1 MFVNDLIPLSHT
13 LRKLN
18 AEYQLGNG
26 WYKKINHLLFRDD
39 LKLYRNSEK
48 EAERLTNTV
57 RIFSQNIAME
67 FGISK
72 CAHVAM
78 KARKLVSVD
87 GMKLSSGEVGK
98 GYKYLGFLEADNIMH
113 TKMKDRIKKAY
124 YRRVR
129 QLKSL
134 KMNGKNT
141 IRAINS
147 RAVFLVRYTAGI
159 LKWTK
164 MN

>member
-1 MFVNDLIPLSHT
+1 
-13 LRKLN
+13 
-18 AEYQLGNG
+18 
-26 WYKKINHLLFRDD
+26 
-39 LKLYRNSEK
+39 
-48 EAERLTNTV
+48 
-57 RIFSQNIAME
+57 ME

-72 CAHVAM
+72 CAHVTM

-87 GMKLSSGEVGK
+87 GMKLSSGEVDK
-98 GYKYLGFLEADNIMH
+98 GYNYLGFLEADNIMH

-129 QLKSL
+129 QLKSS
-134 KMNGKNT
+134 KMNRGNT

-147 RAVFLVRYTAGI
+147 RAVSLVRYTAGI

-164 MN
+164 MK